1 MILMV
6 VCQPDKSG
14 MRILVV
20 EDDSKMAEL
29 LRRGLAKEGHSVTVA
44 IDGGSALEEAQTR
57 TLDMIVLDIMIPTMD
72 GLTVARRLRSAGNR
86 IPILML
92 TGLDAAGD
100 IVRGL
105 HAGADDYLT
114 KPFSF

>member
-1 MILMV
+1 MV
-6 VCQPDKSG
+6 VWQPVMSG
-14 MRILVV
+14 MRVLVV

-44 IDGGSALEEAQTR
+44 SDGSRGVGEAQTR
-57 TLDMIVLDIMIPTMD
+57 IFDVIVLDIMLPNID
-72 GLTVARRLRSAGNR
+72 GLTLARRLRSGGNR

-92 TGLDAAGD
+92 TGRDAAGD

-105 HAGADDYLT
+105 DA
-114 KPFSF
+114 